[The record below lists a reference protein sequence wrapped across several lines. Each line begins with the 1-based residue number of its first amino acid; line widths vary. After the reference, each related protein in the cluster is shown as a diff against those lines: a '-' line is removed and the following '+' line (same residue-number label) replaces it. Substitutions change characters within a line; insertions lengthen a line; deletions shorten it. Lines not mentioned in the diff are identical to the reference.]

1 MGEYGDAE
9 DRPGSKDGTMWRNVD
24 YAATDG
30 SVYMD
35 QLRVPN
41 LPDGKYVL
49 QWRWDC
55 IETAQVW
62 SSCADIT
69 LSPTPAPPTPPGQC
83 HAISPSV
90 TDQWCKTNCM
100 ATPKYCPESL
110 CLCDELSEAIV

>member
-62 SSCADIT
+62 SSCADIN
-69 LSPTPAPPTPPGQC
+69 LHGSSPSPTPTPRPTPSGTC
-83 HAISPSV
+83 HAISTVV
-90 TDQWCKTNCM
+90 TDDWCIANC
-100 ATPKYCPESL
+100 K
-110 CLCDELSEAIV
+110 